1 MNGCQIVWLCSES
14 ASARIATTEEE
25 QTHGLWSAERTGGV
39 DLCRGQR
46 FWPLAGRRFAGHKA
60 ARLLLVGPQPDA
72 ERAAARELDPT
83 GERVRAAHADLADP
97 AGLAHLLVGM
107 DAAVCC
113 LRGFQGVPTTLVEA
127 CIAGHVAYFDIADNR
142 RFVGRVL
149 DLRAEI
155 AAAGIAAGTG
165 LGALPGLSAL
175 MSEYA
180 RTELDLI
187 EVARIDIAFYIG
199 SHRARGVGAL
209 AAAVRGTGRPV
220 ARHVYGWSGRQR
232 ADFPAPIGR
241 RKVYTFDAP
250 DYDLF
255 PALFALPPD
264 RIRVRLGFDRDLV
277 NRALA
282 ALGLLRRMGWRWRYK
297 GPLLTLLLGL
307 SAPLRAVSEDDGAIQ
322 ASVRGIAPRPA
333 QHTVIRAGTLN
344 IVAPDARLLFVLP
357 CALAVAQHLV
367 APWPPGLLDWRT
379 WIAPAAMWDALRA
392 RGLTVTW
399 TRE

>member
-1 MNGCQIVWLCSES
+1 MSHF
-14 ASARIATTEEE
+14 AP
-25 QTHGLWSAERTGGV
+25 GGPMV
-39 DLCRGQR
+39 LIYAGGSVFGRLLAADL
-46 FWPLAGRRFAGHKA
+46 LAHTP
-60 ARLLLVGPQPDA
+60 ARLLLVGPQPDD
-72 ERAAARELDPT
+72 ERAAARDLDPT
-83 GERVRAAHADLADP
+83 GARVRAAQADLADA
-97 AGLAHLLVGM
+97 AGLARLLVGM

-113 LRGFQGVPTTLVEA
+113 LRGFQGVPTTLLDA
-127 CIAGHVAYFDIADNR
+127 CIAGRVAYFDIADNR
-142 RFVGRVL
+142 RFVGRVW
-149 DLRAEI
+149 DRRAEI

-180 RTELDLI
+180 RTELELV

-209 AAAVRGTGRPV
+209 AAAVRGTGRPL
-220 ARHVYGWSGRQR
+220 ARYVYGWSGRQR

-241 RKVYTFDAP
+241 RKVYNFDAP

-255 PALFALPPD
+255 PALFTLPPD

-277 NRALA
+277 NRGLA

-297 GPLLTLLLGL
+297 GPFLLLLLGL
-307 SAPLRAVSEDDGAIQ
+307 SAPWRAVSEDDGALQ

-344 IVAPDARLLFVLP
+344 PVGGMG
-357 CALAVAQHLV
+357 LAFLMTPPIAAQLDSFQGIAGAHTV
-367 APWPPGLLDWRT
+367 GIADGGPGLPL
-379 WIAPAAMWDALRA
+379 L
-392 RGLTVTW
+392 G
-399 TRE
+399 

>member
-1 MNGCQIVWLCSES
+1 MVQEVPSEP
-14 ASARIATTEEE
+14 AVLIYA
-25 QTHGLWSAERTGGV
+25 GGSV
-39 DLCRGQR
+39 FGRLLAADL
-46 FWPLAGRRFAGHKA
+46 LAHTP
-60 ARLLLVGPQPDA
+60 ARLLLVGPQPDS

-83 GERVRAAHADLADP
+83 GERVRAAQADLADA
-97 AGLAHLLVGM
+97 AGLARLLVGM

-113 LRGFQGVPTTLVEA
+113 LRDFQGVPTTLPAA
-127 CIAGHVAYFDIADNR
+127 CMAAGVAYFDIADNR

-180 RTELDLI
+180 RTELALE
-187 EVARIDIAFYIG
+187 EVARIDLAFYIG

-209 AAAVRGTGRPV
+209 AAAVRCTGRPI

-255 PALFALPPD
+255 PDLFGVRPD

-277 NRALA
+277 NRGLA

-307 SAPLRAVSEDDGAIQ
+307 SAPLRAVSEDDGALQ

-333 QHTVIRAGTLN
+333 HHAVIRAGTVN
-344 IVAPDARLLFVLP
+344 IVAPDVRLLFVLP
-357 CALAVAQHLV
+357 CALAVARHL
-367 APWPPGLLDWRT
+367 ADPLPPGLLDWRN
-379 WIAPAAMWDALRA
+379 WLAPEAMWDALRA

-399 TRE
+399 VRE